1 MTLEKSDELSWVW
14 AFHLRQGSPP
24 ALKTITLNA
33 ALRIAIRF
41 ANWLDE
47 GDNIEALLLLQI
59 HL

>member
-1 MTLEKSDELSWVW
+1 MNCRGCGLFT
-14 AFHLRQGSPP
+14 LRQGSPVHTIP